1 MTAVV
6 AAAAAA
12 AGRVVVVVVVSA
24 AVVVV
29 VVVVGVSVRLV
40 DAIDKPQYSA
50 DDGRL
55 TAFVVNEKPPPSFPF
70 I

>member
-12 AGRVVVVVVVSA
+12 AGRVVV
-24 AVVVV
+24 VVVV

-55 TAFVVNEKPPPSFPF
+55 TALYVSL
-70 I
+70 